1 MTNQA
6 AQAAFYVE
14 ESYGDE
20 KAEEIQTYKV

>member
-6 AQAAFYVE
+6 AQAAFYME